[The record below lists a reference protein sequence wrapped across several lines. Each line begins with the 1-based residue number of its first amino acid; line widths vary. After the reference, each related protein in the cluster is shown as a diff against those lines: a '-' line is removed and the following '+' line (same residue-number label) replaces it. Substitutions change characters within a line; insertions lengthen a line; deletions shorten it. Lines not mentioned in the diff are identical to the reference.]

1 MLKNN
6 KGITLIALIIT
17 LVVLMILTAVGIKAA
32 QGNRVI
38 DKTKD
43 ILYDYEDLQIAEKIK
58 LEYLKQKELGN
69 IETIEDK
76 NKLLQIITGNDWC
89 KFASLSD
96 DGEYISIESKR
107 GRLYKLYLSNG
118 SVSTIKDEQ
127 EIVIDTQKCK
137 ITIKA
142 TPEDAYITIL
152 SKNTGNA
159 AYGNGEVTL
168 EDYRSSHITY
178 TISREGYISQ
188 TNTIILAGDDTLNIN
203 LEIKKYNVKI
213 SAEDSEAMIFLYDS
227 SGNELKNGNGSQEII
242 VNHGDTISYTVS
254 KDGYN
259 DVNGKI
265 ENITENKEISN
276 IKLEKKKYT
285 IVFNVFDI
293 NGNAISDTVNKIN
306 GIVVTDSNPVTVEH
320 GTKISYS
327 VEKDGYNTVIVQDVE
342 IISSDPIN
350 VTLKKPCTIT
360 INPTPSDATVVIN
373 GITRN
378 TITVEEGDKISYS
391 VEKSGYETKAEN
403 DMVITK
409 DETFNITLNKVWVV
423 TINPTPSDAVVKI
436 NGKTTKQL
444 TVYDGDTISYS
455 VEKTGY
461 EPQSGTK
468 TINETTTMSFTLKIY
483 TYAVTIN
490 PTLNDKTNGSDEIAV
505 KITKDNGEVL
515 LDGKGSGRIEVDY
528 GTKIKWEVSKAHYT
542 SNEKNKG
549 KGSATIT
556 SDFNIDACIERIRK
570 KYVKEYE
577 WGEWTESIYNSNSK
591 EFNKNLTYE
600 LEDEIKKELGDGDGV
615 IMSATFSCTYKVIGN
630 TKDGQSIT
638 CTLNN
643 TTKSNSGKSNK
654 DIKLENTVSGFTT
667 NYTINL
673 GIKIVA
679 GTLISGKGHVK
690 NMKLV
695 INIDYPEI

>member
-152 SKNTGNA
+152 SKNTGNT

-227 SGNELKNGNGSQEII
+227 SGNELK
-242 VNHGDTISYTVS
+242 
-254 KDGYN
+254 KR
-259 DVNGKI
+259 KW
-265 ENITENKEISN
+265 
-276 IKLEKKKYT
+276 L
-285 IVFNVFDI
+285 
-293 NGNAISDTVNKIN
+293 
-306 GIVVTDSNPVTVEH
+306 
-320 GTKISYS
+320 
-327 VEKDGYNTVIVQDVE
+327 
-342 IISSDPIN
+342 
-350 VTLKKPCTIT
+350 
-360 INPTPSDATVVIN
+360 
-373 GITRN
+373 TRN
-378 TITVEEGDKISYS
+378 Y
-391 VEKSGYETKAEN
+391 Y
-403 DMVITK
+403 
-409 DETFNITLNKVWVV
+409 
-423 TINPTPSDAVVKI
+423 
-436 NGKTTKQL
+436 
-444 TVYDGDTISYS
+444 
-455 VEKTGY
+455 
-461 EPQSGTK
+461 
-468 TINETTTMSFTLKIY
+468 
-483 TYAVTIN
+483 
-490 PTLNDKTNGSDEIAV
+490 
-505 KITKDNGEVL
+505 
-515 LDGKGSGRIEVDY
+515 
-528 GTKIKWEVSKAHYT
+528 
-542 SNEKNKG
+542 
-549 KGSATIT
+549 
-556 SDFNIDACIERIRK
+556 
-570 KYVKEYE
+570 
-577 WGEWTESIYNSNSK
+577 
-591 EFNKNLTYE
+591 
-600 LEDEIKKELGDGDGV
+600 
-615 IMSATFSCTYKVIGN
+615 
-630 TKDGQSIT
+630 
-638 CTLNN
+638 
-643 TTKSNSGKSNK
+643 
-654 DIKLENTVSGFTT
+654 
-667 NYTINL
+667 
-673 GIKIVA
+673 
-679 GTLISGKGHVK
+679 
-690 NMKLV
+690 
-695 INIDYPEI
+695 